1 MRLFGGDQMLETS
14 IWKNKNWFGAFLLG
28 MGVIGML
35 DGIIF
40 HQLLQWHSTN
50 MHTDRQH
57 QIVSDGFFHLVVT
70 VITFWAGIVL
80 WNSDPM
86 TDLSTRKRMF
96 ASGLLMGAGTFNFLE
111 GIINHH
117 LLQLHHVRPGPNE
130 FMYDLAFDASG
141 IIMIILGFA
150 LLPNGFGKQKSTAH

>member
-1 MRLFGGDQMLETS
+1 MLETS
-14 IWKNKNWFGAFLLG
+14 IWRNSNWFGAFLLG

-57 QIVSDGFFHLVVT
+57 QIVSDGLFHLVVT
-70 VITFWAGIVL
+70 LITFWAGIVL
-80 WNSDPM
+80 WNSDPIN
-86 TDLSTRKRMF
+86 DLTSRKRLFM
-96 ASGLLMGAGTFNFLE
+96 SGLFVGAGVFNFLE

-117 LLQLHHVRPGPNE
+117 LLNLHHVRPGPNQ
-130 FMYDLAFDASG
+130 FLYDIAFDASG
-141 IIMIILGFA
+141 LILIILGFA
-150 LLPNGFGKQKSTAH
+150 LLPSVIGKEKQKAAA